1 MKVVDRAHIFPINSD
16 FIGSKFKFSEGFVL
30 VVTHC
35 YKFFIEMRVDKNT
48 SSQSINVKP
57 LI

>member
-1 MKVVDRAHIFPINSD
+1 MKVGERISFLLILISSD
-16 FIGSKFKFSEGFVL
+16 QKFKFSEGFVL

-35 YKFFIEMRVDKNT
+35 YKFFIEIRVEKNT